1 LNLTL
6 CLKMRM
12 FGKKVDSNHAE
23 IRQAFRALGY
33 KVIDTSQQGFGAAD
47 LQVIC
52 GDRTYFVEVK
62 SKYGKLN
69 KRQSEFILHNEN
81 AVVVRDKSDV
91 TLFRNNYEALRK
103 KSVELAQLHNQTKI
117 KPKKG
122 AKDE

>member
-1 LNLTL
+1 
-6 CLKMRM
+6 MR
-12 FGKKVDSNHAE
+12 FAKKVDSNHAE

-62 SKYGKLN
+62 SRYGKLN

-81 AVVVRDKSDV
+81 AVVVRNKDDV

-103 KSVELAQLHNQTKI
+103 KSVELAQLHQTKERR
-117 KPKKG
+117 KK
-122 AKDE
+122 